1 MTRRE
6 FVQLLSLLLVPVPSH
21 LIRKED
27 KTVIVIG
34 AGLAGLAAAQRLKQA
49 GCRVTVLEARDRI
62 GGRIHTSTQWPE
74 LPLDLGATWIHG
86 VTGNPITKIANEIK
100 AKRIA
105 TSYESAVLFGNKGAE
120 LNSREAAL
128 LERLRRQ
135 LDQAIKRAQDSDPDR
150 SLRAAV
156 QSLLTNADSQV
167 KSYVEFLLN
176 SQFEQEYGGATE
188 SMSAHWFD
196 SSEEFDGGDVLFT
209 DGFQVITNH
218 LAKDLTI
225 RLGQVVNVIDSR
237 GDEVTVRTSKGEF
250 RADQILITLPLGVL
264 QSGSVKFLPGL
275 PEAKQK
281 AIQKLKMG
289 VLNKCYLKFEKAFWP
304 DDVDW
309 LEMIPTEP
317 GHWVEWVS
325 FVKSAKQPIL
335 LGFNAAKRG
344 QEIESMTDQQIVE
357 DAMKTLRR
365 VFGKTIPNPVDSL
378 ITRWASDPFSRGS
391 YSFNALGST
400 PKDRD
405 TLAEPISNRIFFAG
419 EATSKDHFGTAHGA
433 FMSGLRAANEILS

>member
-1 MTRRE
+1 MTE
-6 FVQLLSLLLVPVPSH
+6 
-21 LIRKED
+21 
-27 KTVIVIG
+27 
-34 AGLAGLAAAQRLKQA
+34 
-49 GCRVTVLEARDRI
+49 
-62 GGRIHTSTQWPE
+62 
-74 LPLDLGATWIHG
+74 
-86 VTGNPITKIANEIK
+86 
-100 AKRIA
+100 
-105 TSYESAVLFGNKGAE
+105 
-120 LNSREAAL
+120 
-128 LERLRRQ
+128 
-135 LDQAIKRAQDSDPDR
+135 
-150 SLRAAV
+150 
-156 QSLLTNADSQV
+156 
-167 KSYVEFLLN
+167 
-176 SQFEQEYGGATE
+176 
-188 SMSAHWFD
+188 
-196 SSEEFDGGDVLFT
+196 GDVLFA

-225 RLGQVVNVIDSR
+225 RLGQVLNAIDSR

-281 AIQKLKMG
+281 AIKKLKMG
-289 VLNKCYLKFEKAFWP
+289 VLNKCYLKFGKAFWP

-309 LEMIPTEP
+309 LEMIPTQP

-325 FVKSAKQPIL
+325 FEKSAKQPIL

-357 DAMKTLRR
+357 DAMKALRR

-378 ITRWASDPFSRGS
+378 ITRWASDPFARGS

-419 EATSKDHFGTAHGA
+419 EASSKDHFGTAHGA
-433 FMSGLRAANEILS
+433 FLSGIRAAEDILT

>member
-6 FVQLLSLLLVPVPSH
+6 FVQFLSLLVLPVPSH
-21 LIRKED
+21 FIRKED
-27 KTVIVIG
+27 KSVIVIG

-62 GGRIHTSTQWPE
+62 GGRIHTSTRWPE

-86 VTGNPITKIANEIK
+86 VKGNPITKIADEIK
-100 AKRIA
+100 AKRLA
-105 TSYESAVLFGNKGAE
+105 TSYESAVLFGSKGAE
-120 LNSREAAL
+120 LDTVEEAL
-128 LERLRRQ
+128 LERLRGQ
-135 LDQAIKRAQDSDPDR
+135 LNQAIKRAQDSDPDR

-156 QSLLTNADSQV
+156 QSLLTNADPQV

-176 SQFEQEYGGATE
+176 SQFEQEYGGATD

-196 SSEEFDGGDVLFT
+196 SSKEFGSGDVLFA

-225 RLGQVVNVIDSR
+225 RLGQAVNGIDSR

-264 QSGSVKFLPGL
+264 QSGSVKFLPAL
-275 PEAKQK
+275 PEAKHK

-309 LEMIPTEP
+309 VGMIPTQP

-344 QEIESMTDQQIVE
+344 REIESMTDQQIVE
-357 DAMKTLRR
+357 DAMKALRR

-405 TLAEPISNRIFFAG
+405 TLAEPVSNRIFFAG
-419 EATSKDHFGTAHGA
+419 EASSKDHFGTAHGA
-433 FMSGLRAANEILS
+433 VLSGIRAADEILS

>member
-1 MTRRE
+1 MVYSQWLWLFFSARNDKSMTRRE
-6 FVQLLSLLLVPVPSH
+6 FVQFLSLLVLPVPSH

-49 GCRVTVLEARDRI
+49 GCKVTVLEARDRI
-62 GGRIHTSTQWPE
+62 GGRIHTSAKWPE

-86 VTGNPITKIANEIK
+86 VTGNPITRIANEIK

-196 SSEEFDGGDVLFT
+196 SSEEFDGG
-209 DGFQVITNH
+209 
-218 LAKDLTI
+218 
-225 RLGQVVNVIDSR
+225 RC
-237 GDEVTVRTSKGEF
+237 TV
-250 RADQILITLPLGVL
+250 
-264 QSGSVKFLPGL
+264 
-275 PEAKQK
+275 
-281 AIQKLKMG
+281 
-289 VLNKCYLKFEKAFWP
+289 C
-304 DDVDW
+304 
-309 LEMIPTEP
+309 
-317 GHWVEWVS
+317 
-325 FVKSAKQPIL
+325 
-335 LGFNAAKRG
+335 
-344 QEIESMTDQQIVE
+344 
-357 DAMKTLRR
+357 
-365 VFGKTIPNPVDSL
+365 
-378 ITRWASDPFSRGS
+378 
-391 YSFNALGST
+391 
-400 PKDRD
+400 
-405 TLAEPISNRIFFAG
+405 
-419 EATSKDHFGTAHGA
+419 
-433 FMSGLRAANEILS
+433 